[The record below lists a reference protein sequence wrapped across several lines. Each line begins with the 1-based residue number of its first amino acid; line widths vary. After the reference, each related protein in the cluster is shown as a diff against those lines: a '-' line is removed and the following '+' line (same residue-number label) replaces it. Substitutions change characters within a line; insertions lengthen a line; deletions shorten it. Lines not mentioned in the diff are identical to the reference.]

1 MHRAVRNPIEVDR
14 ALMQGRLEE
23 IPSVELVSSTTPVI
37 EMPRL
42 RAALGDGPRLLVK
55 RDDLISFG
63 CGGNKV
69 RKMEMVAAKALAQ
82 GADTLIS
89 TGGVQSNH
97 ARVVAAVAA
106 RLGMSCVI
114 VANGA
119 PQPGAPT
126 GNARLMRH
134 FGAHVEYVAT
144 RAERAWRMAELATE
158 LQTMGRRPFIVPLGA
173 STGLGALGFAK
184 AAGKLRAQME
194 PPDVIVVASSS
205 GGTQAG
211 LAAGC
216 VIFGMPTRVIGISAD
231 DRADDIALVA
241 RRLLVESGDRLG
253 VGGRLEEQVH
263 SVHVDDHFVGSGY
276 GMPTPASEE
285 AGALAAATEG
295 LVLDPVYTAKAMA
308 ALIAYVRE
316 GRFSPTQTVLFWHTG
331 GVPGF
336 FA

>member
-1 MHRAVRNPIEVDR
+1 MQPFASHTVDIDRTVVRRRLAELPRLPI
-14 ALMQGRLEE
+14 GHY
-23 IPSVELVSSTTPVI
+23 PTPVD

-42 RAALGDGPRLLVK
+42 RAAIGGGPRLLVK

-69 RKMEMVAAKALAQ
+69 RKVEMVAARAVAE

-97 ARVVAAVAA
+97 ARVVAAIAA
-106 RLGMSCVI
+106 RLSMNCVL
-114 VANGA
+114 VVNGS
-119 PQPGAPT
+119 PQAAGAT
-126 GNARLMRH
+126 GNARLMNL
-134 FGAHVEYVAT
+134 FGAQVEYVPT
-144 RAERAWRMAELATE
+144 RQARVDRMRELASE
-158 LQTMGRRPFIVPLGA
+158 LEASGRRPFIVPLGA
-173 STGLGALGFAK
+173 STGLGALGFVLAT
-184 AAGKLRAQME
+184 GELLTQIE
-194 PPDVIVVASSS
+194 PPDAIVLASSS

-216 VIFGMPTRVIGISAD
+216 AVFEMPTRVVGISAD
-231 DRADDIALVA
+231 DPADDIAQVARSLVRASGELLAINRPLDELVA
-241 RRLLVESGDRLG
+241 AME
-253 VGGRLEEQVH
+253 
-263 SVHVDDHFVGSGY
+263 VDDRFVGAGY
-276 GMPTPASEE
+276 GAPTAGSIE
-285 AGALAAATEG
+285 AATLAAATEG

-316 GRFSPTQTVLFWHTG
+316 GRFTADQTVLFWHTG